1 MVEAAFAD
9 HPWHVAILVEKP
21 AGPVDVGAEEG
32 SGYQGNGHNFGGG
45 ESNLGIV
52 VKAAHGLQEVVTQAV
67 DGGYGIVQDV
77 LPIQERLCG
86 LRIGRILSASI
97 GGNLGYLPKSFE
109 QALKKTREVW
119 PIKGGIFWFCDLW
132 LC

>member
-52 VKAAHGLQEVVTQAV
+52 VEAAHGLQEVVTQAV

-97 GGNLGYLPKSFE
+97 GGNLGCLLSF
-109 QALKKTREVW
+109 
-119 PIKGGIFWFCDLW
+119 
-132 LC
+132 LCGTAVACGTAIARRPRLLLAILNGA

>member
-52 VKAAHGLQEVVTQAV
+52 VEAAHGLQEVVTQAV
-67 DGGYGIVQDV
+67 DGGYGIVHAV
-77 LPIQERLCG
+77 LPTPERLCG

-97 GGNLGYLPKSFE
+97 GGNLGFDYHPSTFFE
-109 QALKKTREVW
+109 RLLVR
-119 PIKGGIFWFCDLW
+119 L
-132 LC
+132 

>member
-52 VKAAHGLQEVVTQAV
+52 VEAAHGLQEVVTQAV

-97 GGNLGYLPKSFE
+97 GGNLGEVRL
-109 QALKKTREVW
+109 REAVDGA
-119 PIKGGIFWFCDLW
+119 PCLLGSS
-132 LC
+132 